1 MSATSTSD
9 CWCPRWT
16 MPTWSS
22 SWTMSSGEIDD
33 ARIRAHQ
40 RTFDAYTRFNGSIT
54 HAAEALH
61 IHKNTMQNHLNGIAD
76 DTGYNPRTLQD
87 YSVLDTAFRLYD
99 YLRFTH
105 AYDKAPEA

>member
-1 MSATSTSD
+1 
-9 CWCPRWT
+9 
-16 MPTWSS
+16 
-22 SWTMSSGEIDD
+22 
-33 ARIRAHQ
+33 
-40 RTFDAYTRFNGSIT
+40 
-54 HAAEALH
+54 
-61 IHKNTMQNHLNGIAD
+61 MQNHLNGIAD